1 MPRYETTAGYVTRAD
16 TFAQILEKLRELQ
29 ELYYVMGHLHALQDT
44 PQDLHLAHGWRGM
57 GEMTKLIQFQV
68 TKLAQGGLMQ

>member
-29 ELYYVMGHLHALQDT
+29 ELYYVMGHLHTMQDN
-44 PQDLHLAHGWRGM
+44 PKDNHLGQGWRGM
-57 GEMTKLIQFQV
+57 GEMTKLIQGQV
-68 TKLAQGGLMQ
+68 IKLAQGGFQQ